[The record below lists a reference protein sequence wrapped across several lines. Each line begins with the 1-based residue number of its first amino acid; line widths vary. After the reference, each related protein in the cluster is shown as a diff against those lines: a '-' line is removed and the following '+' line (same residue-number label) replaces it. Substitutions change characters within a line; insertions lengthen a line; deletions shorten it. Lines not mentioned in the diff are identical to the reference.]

1 MKKISLFLVT
11 LCALLGFSSCEDEKK
26 PVFLEATSDSFEV
39 YESAFQDQYY
49 ELTEKGT
56 LEIVAKSAPNYGAPI
71 GPTKYGA
78 LVSLTPDF
86 NEYKEIKAENNA
98 SRIMLRTEDISI
110 AICQLMGLTKEDAGY
125 VFNEP
130 IKIYLKA
137 TCQVE
142 QIANSKVVSK
152 NYCTFNKIMPY
163 FAIPTPAF
171 IYLVGAPE
179 GWVGPSVSA
188 ADHYETWKLFEK
200 DEEIGSKVFYG
211 TFEIPE
217 GSAMFRFYT
226 ALTGWDADSYGSQA
240 DDNPIEFDWA
250 GEGAFTAPIVKGKG
264 SFSFPGWKGGKM
276 TIKVSMSGT
285 PTLEIVKAE

>member
-26 PVFLEATSDSFEV
+26 PVFQEATSDSFEV
-39 YESAFQDQYY
+39 LESAFQDQYY
-49 ELTEKGT
+49 ELTENGT

-86 NEYKEIKAENNA
+86 KEYKEVVAENNA

-110 AICQLMGLTKEDAGY
+110 AICQLMGLSKDDAGY
-125 VFNEP
+125 VFTEP
-130 IKIYLKA
+130 IKLYLKA
-137 TCQVE
+137 TCEIE

-152 NYCTFNKIMPY
+152 NYCTFNKVMPY
-163 FAIPTPAF
+163 FAIPTPGF

-179 GWVGPSVSA
+179 GWAGPSVSA
-188 ADHYETWKLFEK
+188 ADHYEAWKLFEK
-200 DEEIGSKVFYG
+200 DEEIGSQVYYG
-211 TFEIPE
+211 TFEIPQ

-226 ALTGWDADSYGSQA
+226 ALTGWDTDSYGSQA
-240 DDNPIEFDWA
+240 DDNPIDYDWV

-264 SFSFPGWKGGKM
+264 AFNFPDWPGGLM

-285 PTLEIVKAE
+285 PTLEITAAE